1 MNKKLKKFYIFIALC
16 ALIIYGNPC
25 FCENNCQTIQCK
37 NLREVFQCDKNAE
50 DVIRQAK
57 KEFDDFNYGK
67 AMHLYKKSLKLKPS
81 HPDEVY
87 LHIGISYIA
96 LGKYKKAIKTLNKS
110 IEINPVSS
118 SPYYNR
124 GFAYFRLKK
133 FAMAKQDLKKAIEI
147 NKPVYSNEIKEARKT
162 LEHIEFLESCE

>member
-96 LGKYKKAIKTLNKS
+96 LSKYKKEIKTLNKS
-110 IEINPVSS
+110 IEINPVSI
-118 SPYYNR
+118 SP
-124 GFAYFRLKK
+124 
-133 FAMAKQDLKKAIEI
+133 
-147 NKPVYSNEIKEARKT
+147 
-162 LEHIEFLESCE
+162 